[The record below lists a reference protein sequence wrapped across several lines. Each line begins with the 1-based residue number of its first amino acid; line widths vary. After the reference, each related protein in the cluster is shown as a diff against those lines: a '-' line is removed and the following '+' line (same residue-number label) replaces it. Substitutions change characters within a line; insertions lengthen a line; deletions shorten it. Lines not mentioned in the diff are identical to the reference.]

1 MDQGGSSNDKKT
13 WGRKSPWTV
22 PLTATEIHLGK
33 NMLGLQHLG
42 TAGAD
47 HAVDDG
53 YLFQHGTEFL
63 HVWRVVVLMFEFHNH
78 IRGRARNK
86 TKIISTYYK
95 LQK

>member
-1 MDQGGSSNDKKT
+1 MIKKT

-53 YLFQHGTEFL
+53 YLLQHGTEFL
-63 HVWRVVVLMFEFHNH
+63 HVWRVVFKKNPYFQPFSPVL
-78 IRGRARNK
+78 
-86 TKIISTYYK
+86 
-95 LQK
+95 